1 MYTGCARLANRR
13 SQRRQAGGGIHPGMN
28 TTPSSRATIRLG
40 VVALMLGALAGLWEL
55 LALQAPGTLLYI
67 GMLSGPIGA
76 LRELALLLGLLLIA
90 AGLLLP
96 WASQG
101 REPGVLVGLLYLGTA
116 LGLSAQVYGAAHGM
130 NGVQLG
136 DLRPDALPLF
146 IAKQGGLLLFAVA
159 MLELGRRVLVKPAPD
174 PDGPRSAMGGQ
185 GHALGA
191 SRARIAG
198 HRAAARQLDPGD
210 RGN

>member
-1 MYTGCARLANRR
+1 M
-13 SQRRQAGGGIHPGMN
+13 H

-40 VVALMLGALAGLWEL
+40 VAALMLGALAGLWEL

-67 GMLSGPIGA
+67 GMLAGPIGA
-76 LRELALLLGLLLIA
+76 LRELTLLLGLLLVV

-96 WASQG
+96 WAG
-101 REPGVLVGLLYLGTA
+101 RGGEPRALVALLYMGVA
-116 LGLSAQVYGAAHGM
+116 LALSAQVYGAAHGM

-146 IAKQGGLLLFAVA
+146 VVKQGGLLLFALG
-159 MLELGRRVLVKPAPD
+159 MLELGRRVLVRPAPD
-174 PDGPRSAMGGQ
+174 PEGARSGMGGQ

-198 HRAAARQLDPGD
+198 HRAATRQLDPGD

>member
-1 MYTGCARLANRR
+1 MSTA
-13 SQRRQAGGGIHPGMN
+13 SGI
-28 TTPSSRATIRLG
+28 AAIRLG
-40 VVALMLGALAGLWEL
+40 VVALMAGALAGLWEL

-67 GMLSGPIGA
+67 GMLSGPITA
-76 LRELALLLGLLLIA
+76 LRELAMLLGLLLVA

-101 REPGVLVGLLYLGTA
+101 REPRVLLAMLYAGALLA
-116 LGLSAQVYGAAHGM
+116 LVAQTYGAAQGM

-146 IAKQGGLLLFAVA
+146 IAKQGGLLLFAIA
-159 MLELGRRVLVKPAPD
+159 LLELGRRVLVRPAPE
-174 PDGPRSAMGGQ
+174 PDGMRGAMGGQ

-198 HRAAARQLDPGD
+198 HRAATRQLDPEE

>member
-1 MYTGCARLANRR
+1 M
-13 SQRRQAGGGIHPGMN
+13 H

-40 VVALMLGALAGLWEL
+40 VAALMLGALAGLWEL

-67 GMLSGPIGA
+67 GMLAGPVGA
-76 LRELALLLGLLLIA
+76 LRELALLLGLLLVA

-96 WASQG
+96 WAS
-101 REPGVLVGLLYLGTA
+101 REGEPRLLVALLYLGA
-116 LGLSAQVYGAAHGM
+116 VLALSAQIYGAAHGM
-130 NGVQLG
+130 NGVQVG

-146 IAKQGGLLLFAVA
+146 IVKQGGLVLFALA
-159 MLELGRRVLVKPAPD
+159 MLELGRRVLVRPAPD
-174 PDGPRSAMGGQ
+174 PDSARSPMGGQ

-198 HRAAARQLDPGD
+198 HRATTRQLDPGE